1 MADEQ
6 DIYHR
11 EKPSLSLKYYSITR
25 QRLQLVPHPVG
36 KSYASKV
43 EAEKTAFEQ
52 GHNTDRMCIKNP
64 AASMVAAF
72 ADKGRRRQLMRKY

>member
-6 DIYHR
+6 DLYHR
-11 EKPSLSLKYYSITR
+11 EKPLLSLEYYSITR

-36 KSYASKV
+36 KSYVSIV

-52 GHNTDRMCIKNP
+52 GRKHRQNGHKKP
-64 AASMVAAF
+64 ATSILATF